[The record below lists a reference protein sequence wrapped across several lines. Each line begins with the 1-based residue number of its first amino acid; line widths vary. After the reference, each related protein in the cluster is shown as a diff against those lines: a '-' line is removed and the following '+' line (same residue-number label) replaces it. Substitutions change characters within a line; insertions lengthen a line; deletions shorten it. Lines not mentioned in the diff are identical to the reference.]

1 MNDVVLR
8 LEHLTKHFAV
18 TKGIVLQKVVGWVRA
33 VDDLNL
39 TLKRGETLALVGESG
54 CGKSTTAK
62 MILRLE
68 TPTSGKVFLD
78 GQDVHALAGDEL
90 RRYRTRVQAVFQ
102 DPYSSLSPRRRV
114 RDIIAETLIVNRK
127 VTSAQVAERVQ
138 ELLAA
143 VGLRPEQ
150 GDLYPHEFSGGQR
163 QRIAVASALVSDPE
177 VVVLDE
183 PVSALDVSVQAQIM
197 NLLKSLQERY
207 GVTYLLVAHNLATVR
222 YLAHDVAVMYL
233 GEIVENAPTE
243 MLYGAPLHPYTRALF
258 SAALPPKPDVE
269 RQEIVLRGE
278 VPSPLN
284 PPSGCRFHVRCPW
297 AMEVCSHVA
306 PARLQ
311 PTPGHVVAC
320 HLYDS
325 TIMGAKNVWP
335 ADGSMLTPAPPVPP
349 ELDLTE
355 AISHDDAVSRGSH
368 R

>member
-1 MNDVVLR
+1 MTADVVLE
-8 LEHLTKHFAV
+8 LDGLTKHFPV
-18 TKGIVLQKVVGWVRA
+18 TRGLVMQRVVGWVRA
-33 VDDLNL
+33 VDDVSL

-54 CGKSTTAK
+54 CGKSTTAR

-78 GQDVHALAGDEL
+78 GQDVHALGGNDL

-114 RDIIAETLIVNRK
+114 KDIIAEPLVVNRK
-127 VTSAQVAERVQ
+127 VSSAQVEERVR

-143 VGLRPEQ
+143 VGLRQEQ
-150 GDLYPHEFSGGQR
+150 ADLYPHEFSGGQR
-163 QRIAVASALVSDPE
+163 QRIAVASALVADPE

-233 GEIVENAPTE
+233 GQIVETAPTE
-243 MLYGAPLHPYTRALF
+243 RLYTAPLHPYTRALF
-258 SAALPPKPDVE
+258 SAALPAKPDVQ

-284 PPSGCRFHVRCPW
+284 PPGGCRFHVRCPW
-297 AMEVCSHVA
+297 AMEVCSQMA
-306 PARLQ
+306 PARIEPQL
-311 PTPGHVVAC
+311 GHIVAC

-325 TIMGAKNVWP
+325 TVMGPAKVWP
-335 ADGSMLTPAPPVPP
+335 ADGTLMAPAV
-349 ELDLTE
+349 T
-355 AISHDDAVSRGSH
+355 
-368 R
+368 